1 MVLPGPQGTVQYP
14 IRAPN
19 EHSLH
24 TEIMEKSL
32 ALFFY
37 CYQSVVHLQS
47 SLSLSLHSPQ
57 LSVFSLCVLFTLY
70 LSTTAP
76 SVDLTLCSVFPPCG
90 VESDLWDTR
99 GGELALSIKAPS
111 YLLWFLLCSIHE
123 PIQPI
128 VQVVITE
135 HASKMVQWPPQPE

>member
-1 MVLPGPQGTVQYP
+1 MLSFSCIFFPSLYSTPHTKGWGSNKKNHSLLRSLGHGSNTITMVLPGPQGTVQYP

-47 SLSLSLHSPQ
+47 SPSLSLHSPQ
-57 LSVFSLCVLFTLY
+57 LSVFSFCVLFTPY

-76 SVDLTLCSVFPPCG
+76 SVDLTLRLVFPPCG
-90 VESDLWDTR
+90 V
-99 GGELALSIKAPS
+99 KAD
-111 YLLWFLLCSIHE
+111 
-123 PIQPI
+123 
-128 VQVVITE
+128 
-135 HASKMVQWPPQPE
+135 